1 MQISYID
8 IAKPTFIRNK
18 CYCDSPLTPQDPEGR
33 LRFPLQLPIVQESA
47 ARQGA
52 VQLQVPVR
60 RRHAAHDRGREQAS
74 G

>member
-18 CYCDSPLTPQDPEGR
+18 CYCDFPLIPQDPEGR
-33 LRFPLQLPIVQESA
+33 LWFPLQLPIVQESA

-60 RRHAAHDRGREQAS
+60 RRHVPHDQGREQTS